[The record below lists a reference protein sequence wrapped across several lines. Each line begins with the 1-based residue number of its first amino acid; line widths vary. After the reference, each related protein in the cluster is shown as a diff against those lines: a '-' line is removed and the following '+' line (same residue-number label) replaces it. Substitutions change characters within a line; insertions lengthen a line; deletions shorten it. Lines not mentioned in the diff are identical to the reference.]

1 MGRIRN
7 DSGARIW
14 VLSSRVRESGARV
27 ARLIVTVTEMWYL
40 GVISGEGQ
48 AKMTREAV
56 LSAADGGEGGLSF
69 GTGGF

>member
-1 MGRIRN
+1 M
-7 DSGARIW
+7 
-14 VLSSRVRESGARV
+14 
-27 ARLIVTVTEMWYL
+27 TVTEMWYL

-56 LSAADGGEGGLSF
+56 QSAADGGEGGLSF